1 MKPSPNTEKRRK
13 DRNYDYVNGHIIQTG
28 IALPGSF
35 YETPGPGHY
44 TGPIINSPN
53 KPKKQSP
60 EKSFSMG
67 GTSERFVHTEEH
79 RMSYQNTVIK
89 NGILVAGKDT
99 SNKVGPGHYGT
110 PGSQSLL
117 KKSFNV
123 KASSSP
129 RASPRSSPRPTSSP
143 STNYGNYGSP
153 MSMAG
158 RMNH

>member
-1 MKPSPNTEKRRK
+1 MSPNSNRR
-13 DRNYDYVNGHIIQTG
+13 DRNHSYVNGHIIQTG
-28 IALPGSF
+28 IALPGSP

-44 TGPIINSPN
+44 TGPIIVSNN
-53 KPKKQSP
+53 KTKKQSP
-60 EKSFSMG
+60 EKSFSLG
-67 GTSERFVHTEEH
+67 SEVPRLN
-79 RMSYQNTVIK
+79 MSYEHTVIK
-89 NGILVAGKDT
+89 NGIMVAGKDT
-99 SNKVGPGHYGT
+99 SNGVGPGHYGT
-110 PGSQSLL
+110 PGSNTLL

>member
-1 MKPSPNTEKRRK
+1 MKPSPNAEKRRK

-44 TGPIINSPN
+44 TGPIITSPN

-67 GTSERFVHTEEH
+67 GASERFVHTKEE

-89 NGILVAGKDT
+89 NGILVTGKDT
-99 SNKVGPGHYGT
+99 SNQVGPGHYGT
-110 PGSQSLL
+110 PGSRSLL

-123 KASSSP
+123 RASSGN
-129 RASPRSSPRPTSSP
+129 SSPRPSSASSP
-143 STNYGNYGSP
+143 SKYSHSNFGSP

-158 RMNH
+158 RMGEN